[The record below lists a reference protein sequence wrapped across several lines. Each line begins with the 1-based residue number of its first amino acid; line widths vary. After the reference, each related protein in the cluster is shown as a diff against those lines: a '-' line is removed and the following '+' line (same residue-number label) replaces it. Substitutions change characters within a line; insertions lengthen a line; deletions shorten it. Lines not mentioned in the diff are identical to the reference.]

1 MIRNALERG
10 LKEAGIDLP
19 ETAVD
24 QLTTYAEELGKWNRK
39 INLTAITRDEEVA
52 AKHLVDSLVLARFL
66 GQCSRLLDIGSGAGL
81 PAVPLKVARPE
92 VEVVSVDA
100 VGKKINFQRH
110 IGRLLGL
117 TGFTALHSRVEEL
130 KDHDNSFDV
139 ITSRAF
145 SDLSL
150 FVRLGVP
157 LLSAEG
163 RIIAMK
169 GPADPEALGREDAL
183 LREAGFEIRE
193 VFPYQLPFGSGARS
207 LIVIHRLK

>member
-10 LKEAGIDLP
+10 LKDAGIELP
-19 ETAVD
+19 VSAVD
-24 QLTTYAEELGKWNRK
+24 QLVTYAGELKKWNRK

-52 AKHLVDSLVLARFL
+52 AKHLVDSLVLARFR

-81 PAVPLKVARPE
+81 PAIPFKIARPE

-110 IGRLLGL
+110 IGRVLGFS
-117 TGFTALHSRVEEL
+117 GFTALHSRVEEL
-130 KDHDNSFDV
+130 KDHAHSFDA

-150 FVRLGVP
+150 FVRLGAP
-157 LLSAEG
+157 LLSDDG
-163 RIIAMK
+163 RMIAMK
-169 GPADPEALGREDAL
+169 GPVDPQALDRDDAL
-183 LREAGFEIRE
+183 LREAGFKVEEI
-193 VFPYQLPFGSGARS
+193 FPYLLPFGSGARS
-207 LIVIHRLK
+207 LIVVGRLM